1 MLYVVEN
8 GQSNHFTN
16 LFSIVKSISQNE
28 DGKASTRR
36 MEHVKFGR
44 ISGMS
49 SRYDSNVEFSAVSKM
64 SKIVLLFRKGTAV
77 FLSDILDEAKER
89 MRAQTEA
96 SKNSRLSGDVSD
108 QERILDILATTAV
121 VG

>member
-16 LFSIVKSISQNE
+16 LFSIVNSISQNE

-49 SRYDSNVEFSAVSKM
+49 SRYDYNVEFSSV

-96 SKNSRLSGDVSD
+96 SKNSRLSGDVTD
-108 QERILDILATTAV
+108 QERVLDILATTAV